1 MHQERNLY
9 SSKGISPYIMALLY
23 MAAGVNHFI
32 HPEIY
37 RKIMPSWFPWHE
49 ELICISGV
57 CEILFAILLIFP
69 TTRRIAAYC
78 IIGLLIAVFP
88 ANIQMM
94 LNYLHENNPGWWISI
109 LRLPLQM
116 VLIYWA
122 YGFTK
127 SGSVKN
133 HSKLREEKQI
143 RG

>member
-9 SSKGISPYIMALLY
+9 SLKGISLYIMALLY

-32 HPEIY
+32 HPGIY
-37 RKIMPSWFPWHE
+37 GKIMPSWFPWHE
-49 ELICISGV
+49 ELIRISGV

-88 ANIQMM
+88 SNIQMM
-94 LNYLHENNPGWWISI
+94 LNYLHENNPGLWISI

-133 HSKLREEKQI
+133 HSNLPE
-143 RG
+143 